1 MLQQL
6 TRLFKNSDKERIL
19 FMGILVLKLAIDID
33 WYTLVRADSQ
43 ADCLLKIFLDSAR
56 GDNNVNYYQKW
67 LSDDNDDFAGS
78 NSIQLQKHEG
88 NIYITSEFDE
98 REFPDECEIPIP
110 TFAKMLD
117 DWSEIL
123 KQEPPYIM
131 VIHDGASLS
140 IKGYDQ
146 DPSHLVK

>member
-1 MLQQL
+1 
-6 TRLFKNSDKERIL
+6 
-19 FMGILVLKLAIDID
+19 MGILILEFDLKMGSYFQIG
-33 WYTLVRADSQ
+33 TETQ
-43 ADCLLKIFLDSAR
+43 ADCLLGFFLKSMR
-56 GDNNVNYYQKW
+56 GNGNVNDYREW
-67 LSDDNDDFAGS
+67 LSDHNEDFGGGYS
-78 NSIQLQKHEG
+78 LTLQKHEG
-88 NIYITSEFDE
+88 NIYITSEFDD